1 MSISLSRL
9 LIGFALIAG
18 VSAVSAAEF
27 KMGFVD
33 TDRVLRQ
40 SSAAAAAQGKLE
52 KEFQPREKILAK
64 TAEDIQAAS
73 VAFDRDAPTLS
84 ESERVKRQRDLV
96 ARDQDFQRKRR
107 EFQDDLN
114 ARKNEEL
121 QKVLTKAN
129 AVIRDLA
136 KKGNYDVILQDVVYV
151 NPKHDMT
158 PAVISGLDAAQ

>member
-1 MSISLSRL
+1 MATFLSR
-9 LIGFALIAG
+9 FAAG
-18 VSAVSAAEF
+18 AVLTASAMLAHAADF

-40 SSAAAAAQGKLE
+40 SAMAASSQAKLE

-64 TAEDIQAAS
+64 AAEEIQAAS

-84 ESERVKRQRDLV
+84 ESERIKRQRDLV
-96 ARDQDFQRKRR
+96 GRDQDFQRKRR

-121 QKVLTKAN
+121 QKVLAKAN

-136 KKGNYDVILQDVVYV
+136 KKGNYDVILQDAVYV

-158 PAVISGLDAAQ
+158 PAVISGLDASQ